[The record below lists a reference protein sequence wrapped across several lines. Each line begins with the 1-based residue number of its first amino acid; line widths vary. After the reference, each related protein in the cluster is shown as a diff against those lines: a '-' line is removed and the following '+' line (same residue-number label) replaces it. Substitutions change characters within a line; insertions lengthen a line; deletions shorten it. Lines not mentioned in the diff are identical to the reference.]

1 MARQRRLSEK
11 NTLQQLSEGRGNGL
25 RGSGEEL
32 SRQRDKQDQRWK
44 QSSLAMS
51 PNATNMAFT
60 VAGRKRAG
68 GRHELATGS
77 EKAIY
82 M

>member
-1 MARQRRLSEK
+1 MAHQSRLSEK
-11 NTLQQLSEGRGNGL
+11 NTLQQLSEGRWNGL

-44 QSSLAMS
+44 RSSLAMS

-68 GRHELATGS
+68 NRHELARSS

-82 M
+82 V

>member
-1 MARQRRLSEK
+1 
-11 NTLQQLSEGRGNGL
+11 
-25 RGSGEEL
+25 
-32 SRQRDKQDQRWK
+32 
-44 QSSLAMS
+44 MS

-68 GRHELATGS
+68 GRHELARGS